1 MGGSEDRD
9 DGCTNP
15 PVLTLPSVTR
25 PQSLPQGLLENA
37 GPAGAFAFALRQ
49 QHFARPRQQH
59 EADELNELAASGARE
74 ANDRSRAR
82 LTAITARTKRR
93 LSLVPSIP
101 WKAVYHCTLLLEGAS
116 FCRTLG
122 GNMCAYDS
130 DIRST
135 NCGTVCLRSC
145 SYPNLFS

>member
-82 LTAITARTKRR
+82 LTAITARTKRK

-101 WKAVYHCTLLLEGAS
+101 WKVVYHAP
-116 FCRTLG
+116 
-122 GNMCAYDS
+122 
-130 DIRST
+130 
-135 NCGTVCLRSC
+135 CLRE
-145 SYPNLFS
+145 PRHFAAPA